1 MIAAMTNTGD
11 RHVADE
17 AIAGVEQQFAVM
29 FTKVKSSM
37 KERAARVHPDLQPLA
52 YNILRTL
59 VRSGPTHA
67 SALAESLSL
76 DKSIISRQ
84 ANLLEELGFLE
95 RQPDPE
101 DRRATYFA
109 ATPAAIERVTEV
121 RLTDQAMLYES
132 LRDWQLPDLKKLG
145 ELLAR
150 INELGL

>member
-1 MIAAMTNTGD
+1 MSTSD

-29 FTKVKSSM
+29 FTRVKSSM
-37 KERAARVHPDLQPLA
+37 KERAVRVHPEMQPLA
-52 YNILRTL
+52 YNMLSSL

-67 SALAESLSL
+67 SELAELLGL
-76 DKSIISRQ
+76 DKSIVSRQ
-84 ANLLEELGFLE
+84 ANFLEELGFLE

-109 ATPAAIERVTEV
+109 ATPAAIERIAEV
-121 RLTDQAMLYES
+121 RLADQATLYES
-132 LRDWQLPDLKKLG
+132 LRDWQVPDLKKLG

-150 INELGL
+150 INELGR